1 MLDRYRVGMPGPT
14 ETPVDTASVT
24 GCRELRFETVEE
36 AIRDAERLVG
46 AERAGRLR
54 RLGNWTLGQALGHV
68 AAWASY
74 PYEGYPITPPWIVRV
89 LGPLMKKR
97 LLRGPLPRGYR
108 LPGVAGGT
116 YATEALDAG
125 IAVDRYRAALRRLAA
140 TPPTRPNPVLG
151 PLTPD
156 EWLRLNLGHAA
167 LHQSYFIPE

>member
-1 MLDRYRVGMPGPT
+1 MRYAGSMPD
-14 ETPVDTASVT
+14 TPDASVDTASVT

-97 LLRGPLPRGYR
+97 VLRGPLPRGYR

-116 YATEALDAG
+116 YATEAIDAQV
-125 IAVDRYRAALRRLAA
+125 ALDRYRGALRRLAT
-140 TPPTRPNPVLG
+140 TPPTAPNPVLG
-151 PLTPD
+151 HMTPD
-156 EWLRLNLGHAA
+156 EWLRLHLGHAA
-167 LHQSYFIPE
+167 LHQGFFIPE